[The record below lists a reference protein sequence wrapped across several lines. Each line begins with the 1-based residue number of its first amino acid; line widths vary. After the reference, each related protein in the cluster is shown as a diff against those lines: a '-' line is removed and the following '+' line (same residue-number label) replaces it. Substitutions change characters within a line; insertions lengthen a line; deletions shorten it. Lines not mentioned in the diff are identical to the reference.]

1 MMALMALMLQIAL
14 APTCSDLLRPS
25 FPFYLPALGRDLLG
39 PDRPCAQ
46 LPSLTSH
53 PVTLCSVTT

>member
-1 MMALMALMLQIAL
+1 MALMALMLQIAL

-53 PVTLCSVTT
+53 PVTLC